1 MIKAALE
8 YVVGLKKP
16 ETVKHGGGVYA
27 DKPLYQMKK
36 ADFPTLKLNTLESIV
51 RYVQKIGDERESE
64 YCEAAE
70 PIIMHAEPII
80 IHIES
85 ATCVALKDIANVG
98 DGKRD
103 CMVLATAE
111 VPKFQYGEFHDAE
124 SFNIALQSK
133 FLDTEDKAT
142 ILQVVGNLKEDAVR
156 TMTDDGVSQ
165 VTAVRTGVA
174 TVADV
179 KVPNP
184 VTLRPFRTFIEV
196 DQPESRFIF
205 RMREGG
211 RCAIFEAD
219 GGAWKL
225 EAKKNIY
232 NYLAEQLEGNI
243 DSGEVVL
250 LV

>member
-8 YVVGLKKP
+8 YINGLKAP
-16 ETVKHGGGVYA
+16 SIESYGGGTYS
-27 DKPLYQMKK
+27 DKPLYQMKRP
-36 ADFPTLKLNTLESIV
+36 DFPTLEMNTLESVV
-51 RYVQKIGDERESE
+51 RYLKGIDDEREWFD
-64 YCEAAE
+64 E
-70 PIIMHAEPII
+70 PTPTI
-80 IHIES
+80 IHIENER
-85 ATCVALKDIANVG
+85 CVTLKDIANVAE
-98 DGKRD
+98 GKRD
-103 CMVLATAE
+103 CMVRAEAE
-111 VPKFQYGEFHDAE
+111 VPRFHYGDFYDAE

-196 DQPESRFIF
+196 EQPESKFIF

-232 NYLAEQLEGNI
+232 NYLKEQLDKEVE
-243 DSGEVVL
+243 SGAVVL
-250 LV
+250 IL

>member
-8 YVVGLKKP
+8 YINGLKAP
-16 ETVKHGGGVYA
+16 SIERYGGGTYS
-27 DKPLYQMKK
+27 DKPLYQMTSP
-36 ADFPTLKLNTLESIV
+36 DFPTLEMNTLESVV
-51 RYVQKIGDERESE
+51 RYLKGIDDEREQFG
-64 YCEAAE
+64 E
-70 PIIMHAEPII
+70 PTPTI

-85 ATCVALKDIANVG
+85 ERCVTLKDIANIAE
-98 DGKRD
+98 GKRD
-103 CMVLATAE
+103 CMVRAEAE
-111 VPKFQYGEFHDAE
+111 VPKFN
-124 SFNIALQSK
+124 FNIALQSK

-184 VTLRPFRTFIEV
+184 VSLRPFRTFIEV

-232 NYLAEQLEGNI
+232 NYLKEQLDKEVE
-243 DSGEVVL
+243 SGAVVL
-250 LV
+250 IL

>member
-1 MIKAALE
+1 
-8 YVVGLKKP
+8 
-16 ETVKHGGGVYA
+16 
-27 DKPLYQMKK
+27 
-36 ADFPTLKLNTLESIV
+36 
-51 RYVQKIGDERESE
+51 
-64 YCEAAE
+64 
-70 PIIMHAEPII
+70 
-80 IHIES
+80 
-85 ATCVALKDIANVG
+85 
-98 DGKRD
+98 
-103 CMVLATAE
+103 MVLATAE
-111 VPKFQYGEFHDAE
+111 VPRFNYGDFYDAE

-225 EAKKNIY
+225 AAKKNIY
-232 NYLAEQLEGNI
+232 NYLKEQLDKEVE
-243 DSGEVVL
+243 SGAVVL
-250 LV
+250 IL

>member
-1 MIKAALE
+1 
-8 YVVGLKKP
+8 
-16 ETVKHGGGVYA
+16 
-27 DKPLYQMKK
+27 MKRP
-36 ADFPTLKLNTLESIV
+36 DFPTLEMNTLESVV
-51 RYVQKIGDERESE
+51 RYLKGIDDEREQFG
-64 YCEAAE
+64 E
-70 PIIMHAEPII
+70 PTPTI

-85 ATCVALKDIANVG
+85 ERCVTLKDIANIAE
-98 DGKRD
+98 GKRD

-111 VPKFQYGEFHDAE
+111 VPRFNYGDFYDAE

-225 EAKKNIY
+225 AAKKNIY
-232 NYLAEQLEGNI
+232 NYLKEQLDKEVE
-243 DSGEVVL
+243 SGAVVL
-250 LV
+250 IL

>member
-16 ETVKHGGGVYA
+16 ETVRHGGGVYA

-51 RYVQKIGDERESE
+51 RYVQKIGDERQSE
-64 YCEAAE
+64 DYEAAV
-70 PIIMHAEPII
+70 PII

-111 VPKFQYGEFHDAE
+111 VPRFQYGEFHDAE
-124 SFNIALQSK
+124 SFNIALQSN

-184 VTLRPFRTFIEV
+184 VSLRPFRTFIEV

-232 NYLAEQLEGNI
+232 NYLAEQLEENI
-243 DSGEVVL
+243 NSGEVVL

>member
-8 YVVGLKKP
+8 YIVGLKKP
-16 ETVKHGGGVYA
+16 EIVKQGGGVYS
-27 DKPLYQMKK
+27 DKPLHQIKK
-36 ADFPTLKLNTLESIV
+36 SDFPTLKMNTLESIV
-51 RYVQKIGDERESE
+51 RYVQKVGDERQKED
-64 YCEAAE
+64 YDANE
-70 PIIMHAEPII
+70 PIIV
-80 IHIES
+80 HIES
-85 ATCVALKDIANVG
+85 AICVALKDLANVG

-111 VPKFQYGEFHDAE
+111 VPKFQYGEFYDAE
-124 SFNIALQSK
+124 GFNIALQSK

-184 VTLRPFRTFIEV
+184 VSLRPFRTFIEV

-232 NYLAEQLEGNI
+232 NYLAEQLEENI
-243 DSGEVVL
+243 NSGEVVL

>member
-16 ETVKHGGGVYA
+16 ETVRHGGGVYA

-51 RYVQKIGDERESE
+51 RYVQKVGDERESE

-70 PIIMHAEPII
+70 PIIIHAEPII

-111 VPKFQYGEFHDAE
+111 VPKFQYGEFLDAE

-184 VTLRPFRTFIEV
+184 VSLRPFRTFIEV

-232 NYLAEQLEGNI
+232 NYLKEQLDDEVE
-243 DSGEVVL
+243 SGAVVL
-250 LV
+250 IL

>member
-8 YVVGLKKP
+8 YIVGLNKP
-16 ETVKHGGGVYA
+16 ETVRHGGGVYA

-51 RYVQKIGDERESE
+51 RYVQKIGDERQSE
-64 YCEAAE
+64 DYEAV
-70 PIIMHAEPII
+70 EPII

-184 VTLRPFRTFIEV
+184 V
-196 DQPESRFIF
+196 
-205 RMREGG
+205 G
-211 RCAIFEAD
+211 
-219 GGAWKL
+219 
-225 EAKKNIY
+225 KKY
-232 NYLAEQLEGNI
+232 
-243 DSGEVVL
+243 
-250 LV
+250 

>member
-16 ETVKHGGGVYA
+16 ETVRHGGGVYA

-232 NYLAEQLEGNI
+232 NYLAEQLEENI
-243 DSGEVVL
+243 NSGEVVL

>member
-184 VTLRPFRTFIEV
+184 VSLRPFRTFIEV

-232 NYLAEQLEGNI
+232 NYLKEQLDKEVE
-243 DSGEVVL
+243 SGAVVL
-250 LV
+250 IL

>member
-16 ETVKHGGGVYA
+16 ETVRHGGGVYA

-184 VTLRPFRTFIEV
+184 VSLRPFRTFIEV

-232 NYLAEQLEGNI
+232 NYLAEQLEKNI

>member
-8 YVVGLKKP
+8 YINGLKAP
-16 ETVKHGGGVYA
+16 SIERYGGGTYS
-27 DKPLYQMKK
+27 DKPLYQMTSP
-36 ADFPTLKLNTLESIV
+36 DFPTLEMNTLESVV
-51 RYVQKIGDERESE
+51 RYLKGIDDEREQFG
-64 YCEAAE
+64 E
-70 PIIMHAEPII
+70 PTPTI
-80 IHIES
+80 IHIENER
-85 ATCVALKDIANVG
+85 CVTLKDIANVAE
-98 DGKRD
+98 GKRD

-111 VPKFQYGEFHDAE
+111 VPRFNYGDFYDAE

-184 VTLRPFRTFIEV
+184 VSLRPFRTFIEV

-232 NYLAEQLEGNI
+232 NYLKEQLDKEVE
-243 DSGEVVL
+243 SGAVVL
-250 LV
+250 IL

>member
-16 ETVKHGGGVYA
+16 ETVRHGGGVYA

-232 NYLAEQLEGNI
+232 NYLAEQLEKNI

>member
-1 MIKAALE
+1 MR
-8 YVVGLKKP
+8 YLK
-16 ETVKHGGGVYA
+16 GI
-27 DKPLYQMKK
+27 D
-36 ADFPTLKLNTLESIV
+36 
-51 RYVQKIGDERESE
+51 DEREQFG
-64 YCEAAE
+64 E
-70 PIIMHAEPII
+70 PTPTI

-85 ATCVALKDIANVG
+85 ERCVTLKDIANIAE
-98 DGKRD
+98 GKRD

-111 VPKFQYGEFHDAE
+111 VPRFNYGDFYDAE

-225 EAKKNIY
+225 AAKKNIY
-232 NYLAEQLEGNI
+232 NYLKEQLDKEVE
-243 DSGEVVL
+243 SGAVVL
-250 LV
+250 IL

>member
-16 ETVKHGGGVYA
+16 ETVRHGGGVYA

-174 TVADV
+174 TVSDV

-184 VTLRPFRTFIEV
+184 VSLRPFRTFIEV

>member
-8 YVVGLKKP
+8 YINGLKAP
-16 ETVKHGGGVYA
+16 SIESYGGGTYS
-27 DKPLYQMKK
+27 DKPLYQMKRP
-36 ADFPTLKLNTLESIV
+36 DFPTLEMNTLESVV
-51 RYVQKIGDERESE
+51 RYLKGIDDEREWFD
-64 YCEAAE
+64 E
-70 PIIMHAEPII
+70 PTPTI
-80 IHIES
+80 IHIENER
-85 ATCVALKDIANVG
+85 CVTLKDIANV
-98 DGKRD
+98 
-103 CMVLATAE
+103 AE
-111 VPKFQYGEFHDAE
+111 G
-124 SFNIALQSK
+124 
-133 FLDTEDKAT
+133 KAT

-184 VTLRPFRTFIEV
+184 VSLRPFRTFIEV

-232 NYLAEQLEGNI
+232 NYLKEQLDKEVE
-243 DSGEVVL
+243 SGAVVL
-250 LV
+250 IL

>member
-16 ETVKHGGGVYA
+16 ETVRHGGGVYA

-51 RYVQKIGDERESE
+51 RYVQKIGDERQSE
-64 YCEAAE
+64 NYEA
-70 PIIMHAEPII
+70 AEPII

-111 VPKFQYGEFHDAE
+111 VPKFQYGEFLDAE

-184 VTLRPFRTFIEV
+184 VSLRPFRTFIEV

-211 RCAIFEAD
+211 KCAIFEAD

-250 LV
+250 LA

>member
-16 ETVKHGGGVYA
+16 ETVRHGGGVYA

-51 RYVQKIGDERESE
+51 RYVQKIGDERQSE
-64 YCEAAE
+64 DYEA
-70 PIIMHAEPII
+70 AEPII

-174 TVADV
+174 TAAHGSW
-179 KVPNP
+179 
-184 VTLRPFRTFIEV
+184 RQRRTFTTIWR
-196 DQPESRFIF
+196 SSWKKILTAAKWF
-205 RMREGG
+205 
-211 RCAIFEAD
+211 CLFEKRRSWKNEQSDFNGAAD
-219 GGAWKL
+219 EKP
-225 EAKKNIY
+225 
-232 NYLAEQLEGNI
+232 
-243 DSGEVVL
+243 
-250 LV
+250 

>member
-16 ETVKHGGGVYA
+16 ETVRHGGGVYA

-51 RYVQKIGDERESE
+51 RYVQKIGDERQRED
-64 YCEAAE
+64 YEA
-70 PIIMHAEPII
+70 AEPII

-156 TMTDDGVSQ
+156 T
-165 VTAVRTGVA
+165 GVA

-184 VTLRPFRTFIEV
+184 VSLRPFRTFIEV
-196 DQPESRFIF
+196 EQPESRFIF

-232 NYLAEQLEGNI
+232 NYLAEQLEKNI

>member
-16 ETVKHGGGVYA
+16 ETVRHGGGVYA

-111 VPKFQYGEFHDAE
+111 VPKFQYGEFLDAE

-184 VTLRPFRTFIEV
+184 VFLRPFRTFIEV

-232 NYLAEQLEGNI
+232 NYLAEQLESEVA
-243 DSGEVVL
+243 SGEVVL

>member
-8 YVVGLKKP
+8 YINGLKAP
-16 ETVKHGGGVYA
+16 SIERYGGGTYS
-27 DKPLYQMKK
+27 DKPLYQMTSP
-36 ADFPTLKLNTLESIV
+36 DFPTLEMNTLESVV
-51 RYVQKIGDERESE
+51 RYLKGIDDEREQFG
-64 YCEAAE
+64 E
-70 PIIMHAEPII
+70 PTPTI

-85 ATCVALKDIANVG
+85 ERCVTLKDIANIAE
-98 DGKRD
+98 GKRD

-111 VPKFQYGEFHDAE
+111 VPRFNYGDFYDAE
-124 SFNIALQSK
+124 SFNISLQSK

-225 EAKKNIY
+225 AAKKNIY
-232 NYLAEQLEGNI
+232 NYLKEQLDKEVE
-243 DSGEVVL
+243 SGAVVL
-250 LV
+250 IL

>member
-232 NYLAEQLEGNI
+232 NYLAEQLEKNI

>member
-8 YVVGLKKP
+8 YIVGLNKP
-16 ETVKHGGGVYA
+16 ETVRHGGGVYA

-51 RYVQKIGDERESE
+51 RYVQKIGDERQSE
-64 YCEAAE
+64 DYEAV
-70 PIIMHAEPII
+70 EPII

-156 TMTDDGVSQ
+156 TMTDGS
-165 VTAVRTGVA
+165 
-174 TVADV
+174 ADRGC
-179 KVPNP
+179 N
-184 VTLRPFRTFIEV
+184 
-196 DQPESRFIF
+196 
-205 RMREGG
+205 GG
-211 RCAIFEAD
+211 RCE
-219 GGAWKL
+219 GA
-225 EAKKNIY
+225 EPCFPAP
-232 NYLAEQLEGNI
+232 
-243 DSGEVVL
+243 VPHVH
-250 LV
+250 